1 MSDSS
6 LLETSE
12 IKLNTLEPKGTG
24 YGVGKSL
31 RDQQALP
38 INPANSI
45 TLKVHSMVIRNEI
58 TSRLLSGGRIPVV
71 GANRMQR
78 VGKIESEANALL

>member
-1 MSDSS
+1 MC
-6 LLETSE
+6 
-12 IKLNTLEPKGTG
+12 
-24 YGVGKSL
+24 V
-31 RDQQALP
+31 DQLAPP

-45 TLKVHSMVIRNEI
+45 TLQVHSMVIRNEI

-78 VGKIESEANALL
+78 VGEIESEANALL